1 MFQIEQFFVLVNLRI
16 EHLGYLE
23 PVQMMQNYFQRLLFH
38 HNILKH
44 TKPQEVL
51 RL

>member
-1 MFQIEQFFVLVNLRI
+1 MFQIEQISELVLFRI
-16 EHLGYLE
+16 EHLDYLK
-23 PVQMMQNYFQRLLFH
+23 PVQMRQNCFQRLLFH

-51 RL
+51 L